1 MSSADVSAT
10 VDPYLVLV
18 TDVRML
24 GRYVLELTFDT
35 GETKILDM
43 EPLMWG
49 PVFQPVLVDYNLF
62 CQVAVDHEAGTI
74 SWPTGADWAPDEL
87 YLKSKAAVPA

>member
-1 MSSADVSAT
+1 MSSADVSAR

-18 TDVRML
+18 TDVRVL

-49 PVFQPVLVDYNLF
+49 PVFQPVLVD
-62 CQVAVDHEAGTI
+62 
-74 SWPTGADWAPDEL
+74 PDEL

>member
-18 TDVRML
+18 TDVRVL

-49 PVFQPVLVDYNLF
+49 RSSDRFLPTTTSSARSRSITTQGRSRGPPVPI
-62 CQVAVDHEAGTI
+62 G
-74 SWPTGADWAPDEL
+74 PR
-87 YLKSKAAVPA
+87 

>member
-1 MSSADVSAT
+1 MSSTSAAAT
-10 VDPYLVLV
+10 VDPYLVSV
-18 TDVRML
+18 TDVRVL
-24 GRYVLELTFDT
+24 ARYVLELAFDT
-35 GETKILDM
+35 DETKVLDM

-49 PVFQPVLVDYNLF
+49 PVFQPLLADYSQF
-62 CQVAVDHEAGTI
+62 CEVAVDHEAGTI